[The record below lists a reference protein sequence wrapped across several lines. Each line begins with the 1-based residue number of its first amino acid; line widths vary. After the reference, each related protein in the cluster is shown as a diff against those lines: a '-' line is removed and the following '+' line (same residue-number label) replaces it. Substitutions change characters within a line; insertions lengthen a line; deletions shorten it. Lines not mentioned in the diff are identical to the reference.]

1 MLQKGSI
8 DGACNGISVGRRSSA
23 RQSPGEF
30 SASQH
35 GARPFMRN
43 YSQPCQRSGLS
54 KRNGFSEEFMNLE
67 ASENK
72 IDAAPDRV
80 KCAQISV

>member
-8 DGACNGISVGRRSSA
+8 GDACNGIDVVRCSSA
-23 RQSPGEF
+23 RRSTGEF

-54 KRNGFSEEFMNLE
+54 KRNGFSKEFMNLE
-67 ASENK
+67 TSENK
-72 IDAAPDRV
+72 IDIAPDGV
-80 KCAQISV
+80 KCARISA